1 LNEDTS
7 RYAEEYLK
15 FALNKQPEKAISL
28 LEELADTKKLSLME
42 LFDILTVAQQQVS
55 CDPHGVITLADE
67 HYRTDVTLKAIDAL
81 SKKFPVSGKK
91 DNGSALIANL
101 IEREH
106 HTVGLRMFAEILKA
120 EGWKVDYLA
129 SPMNAASLFKRM
141 EESSEKFDLACC
153 TVTMK
158 SNLEELKNALQKLRA
173 NPSTAESTIVVG
185 SPLFS
190 DQNLVDKM
198 TDQESGRPVAD
209 FLAKD
214 FDDGLEF
221 IRSRKN

>member
-1 LNEDTS
+1 LNKDTS

-15 FALNKQPEKAISL
+15 FALDKQPEKAISL
-28 LEELADTKKLSLME
+28 LEELADSKKLSMMD

-81 SKKFPVSGKK
+81 SKKLPASGKK
-91 DNGSALIANL
+91 NSGSALIANL

-106 HTVGLRMFAEILKA
+106 HVVGLRMFAELLKG

-129 SPMNAASLFKRM
+129 SPMNAASLFKRK

-158 SNLEELKNALQKLRA
+158 SNLEELTSALQKLRA
-173 NPSTAESTIVVG
+173 HPSTAESTIVVG

-190 DQNLVDKM
+190 DRSLADKM
-198 TDQESGRPVAD
+198 TDKKTGKPMAD
-209 FLAKD
+209 FLAKN
-214 FDDGLEF
+214 FGDGLEF
-221 IRSRKN
+221 VRSHKN